1 MTENSL
7 ITLYCIVDDFIHR
20 FLETSAGKKNLA
32 MQYGK
37 GAPKRRM
44 PIADAVILNLIR
56 FFDRTGDLK
65 TFHKNAEN
73 HYKVYFPSLTN
84 YENFMKASNKSA
96 GFIIAFVQY
105 QLYLNRILCTDSVF
119 SVDSTPVSVCENRYI
134 LSHKVSKGVARREK
148 STKSSFFG
156 FKLQGICTL
165 TVNQA
170 GSASV
175 PAASMT

>member
-1 MTENSL
+1 M
-7 ITLYCIVDDFIHR
+7 Y
-20 FLETSAGKKNLA
+20 
-32 MQYGK
+32 YGK
-37 GAPKRRM
+37 RGPKRRM

-84 YENFMKASNKSA
+84 YENFMKGSNKSA

-165 TVNQA
+165 TVN
-170 GSASV
+170 
-175 PAASMT
+175 

>member
-1 MTENSL
+1 
-7 ITLYCIVDDFIHR
+7 
-20 FLETSAGKKNLA
+20 
-32 MQYGK
+32 
-37 GAPKRRM
+37 M

-165 TVNQA
+165 TVN
-170 GSASV
+170 
-175 PAASMT
+175 